1 MTEVK
6 VPDAGGAT
14 VTMVDIG
21 GFAVGSF
28 FKQAHEI
35 KQIVDDTRNFT
46 FRDEDIMLCTFGKTG
61 LILLKFIF
69 KNNVTTFYKSFHDR
83 CTV

>member
-14 VTMVDIG
+14 VTMMDIG
-21 GFAVGSF
+21 GFAVPSF

-35 KQIVDDTRNFT
+35 KKIVDDVRNFT
-46 FRDEDIMLCTFGKTG
+46 FRDEDLMLCTFGKTG
-61 LILLKFIF
+61 IIYK
-69 KNNVTTFYKSFHDR
+69 KKTVNTFYKSSHEQ